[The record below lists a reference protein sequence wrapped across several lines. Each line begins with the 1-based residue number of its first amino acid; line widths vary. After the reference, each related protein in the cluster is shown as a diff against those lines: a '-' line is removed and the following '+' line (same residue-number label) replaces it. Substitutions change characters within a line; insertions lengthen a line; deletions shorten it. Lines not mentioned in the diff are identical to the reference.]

1 MELFSFSEPLLHL
14 HHGLTEHPHPDEC
27 PLHVHDGYE
36 LFIFLQGDVEY
47 YIEGRRYSMLPY
59 TVLLMQP
66 GEAHRP
72 IPQSGAPYERVVYE
86 FSADALR
93 HADPDR
99 KLLRA
104 FKHAPGQ
111 QNDFPPETI
120 SSELLN
126 TFFAQCK
133 RAGDNEYAKRLVAQT
148 FLPLFLLELQKQ
160 PERQHEPVTGFA
172 ANVTDYINRHLTE
185 NWSLDD
191 LATHLFV
198 SKTYLNKK
206 FKESTGATVWQY
218 VIVKRLQLA
227 RRGILSGQSIRSV
240 FEQSGFNDYAT
251 FFKRYKERFGVS
263 PREDQQQ
270 CRGISPLAQHN
281 IHL

>member
-1 MELFSFSEPLLHL
+1 MDLFSFSEPSLHL
-14 HHGLTEHPHPDEC
+14 HHALTQHPDPDEC

-47 YIEGRRYSMLPY
+47 YIEGRHYSMLPH

-72 IPQSGAPYERVVYE
+72 IPQSRAPYERVVYE
-86 FSADALR
+86 FSADAL
-93 HADPDR
+93 HHTDPGR
-99 KLLRA
+99 KLLKA
-104 FKHAPGQ
+104 FKHAPGLQ
-111 QNDFPPETI
+111 KDYPPETI
-120 SSELLN
+120 SSELLE

-133 RAGDNEYAKRLVAQT
+133 RAGDDEYAKRLVAQS
-148 FLPLFLLELQKQ
+148 FLPIFLLELQKEPQ
-160 PERQHEPVTGFA
+160 QLREPVAGLA
-172 ANVTDYINRHLTE
+172 ADVTDYINKHLTE

-191 LATHLFV
+191 LSNHLFV

-206 FKESTGATVWQY
+206 FKEATGATVWQY

-227 RRGILSGQSIRSV
+227 RRRILAGQPIRTV

-251 FFKRYKERFGVS
+251 FFKRYRERFGVS
-263 PREDQQQ
+263 PREDQQH
-270 CRGISPLAQHN
+270 SHEAYSFTN
-281 IHL
+281 IRL